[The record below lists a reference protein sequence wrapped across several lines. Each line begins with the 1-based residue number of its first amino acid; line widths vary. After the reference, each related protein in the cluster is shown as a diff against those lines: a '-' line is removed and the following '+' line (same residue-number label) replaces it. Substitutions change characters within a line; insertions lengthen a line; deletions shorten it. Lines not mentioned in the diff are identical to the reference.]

1 MPKSPLM
8 KLLAAAGHSRPD
20 RSPVSGC
27 CALLQGWKLFAEAHR
42 VQAGDQVSFE
52 LVSPHRMIVQVIRP
66 VEAASPSNS
75 PPDMREGSPQKSAK
89 QTETSSPGGA
99 GPPGL
104 CHEEARPLIQPCLNS
119 GCR

>member
-1 MPKSPLM
+1 M
-8 KLLAAAGHSRPD
+8 
-20 RSPVSGC
+20 SGC
-27 CALLQGWKLFAEAHR
+27 CVRLQGWKLFAEAHR

-75 PPDMREGSPQKSAK
+75 PPDLREGSPQKSAK

-104 CHEEARPLIQPCLNS
+104 CHEEASPPPASSSHI
-119 GCR
+119 